1 MSLSNYKLHQLLI
14 TNYTPTTSY
23 TPTTI
28 IKIYK
33 GCKCEEFAS
42 LLQSFSR
49 DANSSRLH
57 PVGGVRL
64 QEFLCIKSI
73 DEN

>member
-28 IKIYK
+28 IKIYT

-42 LLQSFSR
+42 LLQSFVVEMR
-49 DANSSRLH
+49 TLRVYTLY
-57 PVGGVRL
+57 L
-64 QEFLCIKSI
+64 FWKF
-73 DEN
+73 